1 MNCGLLIA
9 PFLAGAIYE
18 RVGYYPVFAVILGVL
33 ALEFVLLIL
42 VIEKKTAAAWL
53 ERPSSDESASSEE
66 SASVK
71 PHESGQAKGSVGSTN
86 NVTTVASDEGDRER
100 PDPDEC
106 SPLLPRQPNK
116 SWFATNFPMTT
127 VLLSSPRL
135 NAAVYGGFIHT
146 LIIVSFDTILP
157 LFVNRT
163 FGWKST
169 AGGLIFLTLTVPS
182 LLSSFIGILSDR
194 CGARL
199 VALCGFAIL
208 IPSLAFLGL
217 CNDDSMRSK
226 VLLGALLALIGRFP
240 APEKFPSQ
248 YQVTDGQK
256 NCRVWSQHDTHS
268 PRHRRIPPGRN
279 TRGQQSASVPRDGSL
294 CAGIFALQCRAGT
307 GLGGRA
313 GLVGDFVCQNKLGAD
328 WRHFS
333 AVVCLGKHTCLALH
347 RGCQESQ

>member
-18 RVGYYPVFAVILGVL
+18 RAGYYPVFAVILGVL

-42 VIEKKTAAAWL
+42 MIEKKTAAAWL
-53 ERPSSDESASSEE
+53 ERPSSDESAS
-66 SASVK
+66 
-71 PHESGQAKGSVGSTN
+71 HESGQAKGSVGSTN

-106 SPLLPRQPNK
+106 SPLLPRQPKK
-116 SWFATNFPMTT
+116 SWFATNFPMIT

-146 LIIVSFDTILP
+146 IIIVSFDTILP

-240 APEKFPSQ
+240 APEKLRSQ

-256 NCRVWSQHDTHS
+256 IAGFGLNMILTPLATDVYHQAEVLAANNPQVFHVMGAFAQVYSLFNAALGLGS
-268 PRHRRIPPGRN
+268 VVGPGLSGILYAK
-279 TRGQQSASVPRDGSL
+279 TSWELTGGILALL
-294 CAGIFALQCRAGT
+294 CALGSIPVWLYT
-307 GLGGRA
+307 GA
-313 GLVGDFVCQNKLGAD
+313 AKKANK
-328 WRHFS
+328 
-333 AVVCLGKHTCLALH
+333 V
-347 RGCQESQ
+347 RGYK